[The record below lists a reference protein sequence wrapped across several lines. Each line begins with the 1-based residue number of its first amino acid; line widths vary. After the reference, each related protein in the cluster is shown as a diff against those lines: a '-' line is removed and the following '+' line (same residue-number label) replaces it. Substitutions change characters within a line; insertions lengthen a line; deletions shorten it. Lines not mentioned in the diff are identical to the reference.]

1 MSTCDRSRGPFAFI
15 VSLAAGLV
23 LASAGLRAAAEV
35 APDEARL
42 LARINPTRALGD
54 LKRLSKLEHRPGA
67 GLGAGT
73 VVSGSPEERA
83 LAAEIAREM
92 KAIGLDV
99 RTETYPV
106 RAYRYGAAT
115 LMANGKPVE
124 AISLH
129 AAGAVSGVRDGVRY
143 ASGNEQEGRQLR
155 AALVDAGDGY
165 EEDYARIGDVR
176 GKVVLVR
183 RELRDWP
190 PAQITEAAVHGARAI
205 LFHGHPGSDRVPDAL
220 RQDSMWGH
228 EFIPALAISH
238 RSGAQLREALR
249 ERPVEVVLRNS
260 ADIADG
266 HSQNVVGM
274 IRGTERPDE
283 WVVVS
288 AHYDRWFEGAADNT
302 SGVASVL
309 EIARAVAGS
318 GMKPRRSMLFIAA
331 GSEEAGQEDP
341 ERDWL
346 AGSYAFMQAHP
357 EVIRNAALIFNIDL
371 LGWSAPKATLHATAD
386 VQAVARAVVADLGVG
401 SGMEVTS
408 GAGAV
413 TDAWN
418 FGVVGGAATAH
429 VERINEAYFPIYH
442 TQEDAFREASFENL
456 GMDLR
461 VLTLSLWRAANVT
474 RLPIS
479 LTSLADSV
487 AERVRQGAERAPGV
501 PVADLLAAIAE
512 FRSAAEGAEAAAAV
526 ANGALDRRL
535 MAIRHDLVPWLYAVD
550 DDFDQVVRTTA
561 AANRV
566 QALDAIAQAVSAND
580 RPAAVAALRTL
591 YEGRQCLRL
600 SPNAYAREL
609 AFWTADGGWA
619 SRYGQRQPP
628 PGPGFEALCARLGG
642 ADADPRALASSI
654 APLQTIAVADMARA
668 ASLMATK
675 LRFAALQLRAETAA
689 K

>member
-1 MSTCDRSRGPFAFI
+1 MTTCNRSRGLLAFL
-15 VSLAAGLV
+15 VSLAGGLV
-23 LASAGLRAAAEV
+23 LGAVGVRASAEV

-42 LARINPTRALGD
+42 LARIDASRALGD
-54 LKRLSKLEHRPGA
+54 LKRLSQSERHPGA
-67 GLGAGT
+67 GLGVGT
-73 VVSGSPEERA
+73 VVSGSSEERA

-92 KAIGLDV
+92 KSIGLDV

-106 RAYRYGAAT
+106 RAYRYGVAT
-115 LMANGKPVE
+115 LTANGKAVE

-129 AAGAVSGVRDGVRY
+129 AAGAVSGVRDGVPY
-143 ASGNEQEGRQLR
+143 ASGNEDGGRQLR
-155 AALVDAGDGY
+155 AALVDAGSGY
-165 EEDYARIGDVR
+165 EEDYARVGDVH
-176 GKVVLVR
+176 GKVVLVQ

-205 LFHGHPGSDRVPDAL
+205 LFHGHPGSERVPDAL

-238 RSGAQLREALR
+238 RSGVQLREVLR
-249 ERPVEVVLRNS
+249 ERPVEVVVRNS
-260 ADIADG
+260 ADIGDG
-266 HSQNVVGM
+266 HSQNVIGM
-274 IRGTERPDE
+274 IRGAERPDE

-302 SGVASVL
+302 SGVTSVL
-309 EIARAVAGS
+309 EIARAVAAS

-346 AGSYAFMQAHP
+346 AGSYAFMQSHP

-386 VQAVARAVVADLGVG
+386 VQAAARAVVADLGVG
-401 SGMEVTS
+401 GAMEVTS

-429 VERINEAYFPIYH
+429 VERVNEDYFPIYH
-442 TQEDAFREASFENL
+442 TQEDSFRAESFRNL
-456 GMDLR
+456 GLDLR
-461 VLTLSLWRAANVT
+461 VLTLSLWRAANAV

-479 LTSLADSV
+479 LTAMADAI
-487 AERVRQGAERAPGV
+487 AERVKQGAERAPEV
-501 PVADLLAAIAE
+501 PLADLLAAIAE
-512 FRSAAEGAEAAAAV
+512 FRSAADGAEVAAAK
-526 ANGALDRRL
+526 ANGAQDRRL
-535 MAIRHDLVPWLYAVD
+535 MGIRHDLVPWLFAVD

-561 AANRV
+561 MANRV
-566 QALDAIAQAVSAND
+566 KAFDAIARAVAAND
-580 RPAAVAALRTL
+580 RPAALAAMRTL

-600 SPNAYAREL
+600 APSAYAREL
-609 AFWTADGGWA
+609 AFWAADGGWA
-619 SRYGQRQPP
+619 TRYGQRQPA

-642 ADADPRALASSI
+642 SGADSGALAPLIS
-654 APLQTIAVADMARA
+654 PLQTIAVADMARA

-675 LRFAALQLRAETAA
+675 LRFAALQLRDASPAR
-689 K
+689 